1 MSLYVDI
8 RKNFKDFHLDVKFHI
23 NGQRL
28 GVLGPSGCGKSMTLK
43 CIAGIEKPDQGI
55 IILNDRV
62 LFDSKK
68 GIHIPP
74 QKRNVGL
81 LFQNYAL
88 FPNMSVRENIGIGIR
103 NKSEKSKII
112 NKMLIL
118 FRLQEIQNLYPSQLS
133 GGQQQ
138 RVGIAR
144 ILAYQPEI
152 LMLDEPFSALDSF
165 LKEQLQQ
172 ELFDVLNEYIKD
184 VILVSHNR
192 DELYHLSESL
202 MVMEKGH
209 IIAVGPTIDVFKNPG
224 YVAAARLT
232 GCKNI
237 VRVKK
242 VDDRTV
248 FVMDW
253 NVTLNTNTVIEN
265 TIQFIGIRAHDI
277 NIGFGP
283 KQDNNMK
290 VKLKG
295 MTDKPFEK
303 NIILSSSNGTDN
315 NTIWWKVS
323 IKDWEERLFRQI
335 PDYIFIPKESILLLK

>member
-8 RKNFKDFHLDVKFHI
+8 RKNYKEFHLDAKFHI
-23 NGQRL
+23 HGQRL

-112 NKMLIL
+112 NKMLTV

-202 MVMEKGH
+202 MVMEKGN
-209 IIAVGPTIDVFKNPG
+209 IIAVGPTIDVFKNPE

-253 NVTLNTNTVIEN
+253 NVTLNTNTVVEN

-277 NIGFGP
+277 KLGFGP

-335 PDYIFIPKESILLLK
+335 PDYISIPKESILLLK